1 MKIEST
7 RVLGISLSRLARLS
21 GVSRFKICLFKLVN
35 GFLTSEEQNQIRVA
49 LQTQTDRRRCL
60 RYSTADLA
68 TSVDQSP
75 AALGQ
80 AA

>member
-35 GFLTSEEQNQIRVA
+35 GFPTSEEQNQIRVA
-49 LQTQTDRRRCL
+49 LQTKTDRRCGL
-60 RYSTADLA
+60 RYWTADSA
-68 TSVDQSP
+68 TFIDQSP
-75 AALGQ
+75 AARGQ